1 MNWIHQ
7 AACRGHDPEL
17 WFSTRPSKTKT
28 ALAVCRTCP
37 EFLEPRYAL
46 EKPAG
51 IGDNRRES

>member
-28 ALAVCRTCP
+28 APAQPKRP